1 MSKIVAYLNFP
12 GTCRE
17 AMTFYQQCLGG
28 ELNMMGFE
36 HAPNADQLPEAAR
49 HGIMHANLVNGPLT
63 LMASDSPLAPVT
75 NGDSVSLS
83 IDCDSA
89 AEADQLFAALSVG
102 ATIKMPLADQFWGA
116 KFGMLVDKFGI
127 NWLVNYDYKKAE

>member
-1 MSKIVAYLNFP
+1 MSKIIAYLNFP

-28 ELNMMGFE
+28 ELNIMDFE
-36 HAPNADQLPEAAR
+36 QMPNADQLPEAAR
-49 HGIMHANLVNGPLT
+49 GNVMHANLVNGPLT
-63 LMASDSPLAPVT
+63 LMASDNFMDAVT

-83 IDCDSA
+83 LDCDSV
-89 AEADQLFAALSVG
+89 AEADQFFTALSEGGMV
-102 ATIKMPLADQFWGA
+102 KMPLADQFWGA

-127 NWLVNYDYKKAE
+127 NWMVNHDYKKD